1 MSKQRGWE
9 DTLAEARFINDSRAK
24 VQLQQAIQGIG
35 QAKGLPKQTL
45 DAIDE
50 IFYKMPVSCFR
61 INETCCLVSGL
72 SSHKSCFPLCH
83 QRLPDRRADSQ

>member
-35 QAKGLPKQTL
+35 QAKGLPKKTL

-50 IFYKMPVSCFR
+50 IFHKMPVSCIR
-61 INETCCLVSGL
+61 TNETRVSGL

-83 QRLPDRRADSQ
+83 RRLPDRCADSQ